1 MDVVIC
7 QYLMSRSGVGST
19 GAGFFMCKLVGAELR
34 LPVFLSLLGEN
45 TFDTIMRLL
54 KQGTNILSYVR
65 I

>member
-1 MDVVIC
+1 MWKFI
-7 QYLMSRSGVGST
+7 ST
-19 GAGFFMCKLVGAELR
+19 SCPALVLVAPGRDFFICKLVGAELR

-45 TFDTIMRLL
+45 TFCTIMRLL

>member
-7 QYLMSRSGVGST
+7 QYLMSRLGVPAPGRD
-19 GAGFFMCKLVGAELR
+19 FFICKLVGAELR
-34 LPVFLSLLGEN
+34 LPIFLSLLGEN
-45 TFDTIMRLL
+45 TFGTIVRLL